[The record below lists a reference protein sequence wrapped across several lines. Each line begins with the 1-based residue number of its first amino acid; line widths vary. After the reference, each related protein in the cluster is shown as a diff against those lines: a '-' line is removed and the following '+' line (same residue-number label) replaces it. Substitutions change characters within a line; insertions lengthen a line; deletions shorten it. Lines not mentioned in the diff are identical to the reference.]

1 MRPNETQK
9 LYEQNE
15 KTTYWMGENIYK
27 SYNLYRI
34 NAQHIRTADTT

>member
-1 MRPNETQK
+1 MRPNEAQK

-15 KTTYWMGENIYK
+15 KTAYWMGENIYK
-27 SYNLYRI
+27 SYNLYGI